1 MLVVELLSPPRSPGP
16 SSTSTSPN
24 GVKEVLEINV
34 ATGRARLLAR
44 PDSTTDPADTWAE
57 AGASHV
63 IPGLVIV
70 DGTVEVNGEHY
81 P

>member
-1 MLVVELLSPPRSPGP
+1 
-16 SSTSTSPN
+16 
-24 GVKEVLEINV
+24 VLEINV